1 MPQIQNL
8 QTPQKKPASQFI
20 AKTAVRQASK
30 KCAMFLIGLLAV
42 SIAVAKVD
50 VNNESLL
57 IRNAKII
64 SGDNPQV
71 SVKQDLLIRNGR
83 ILAIGKNLG
92 HANKQIDAR
101 GQYLIPG
108 LIDTHVHLD
117 GVPGY
122 AGDNPKDEAM
132 LSETKQQIPRSYL
145 YFGFTTV
152 LDLAGDDGSIVKWN
166 AQALAPKAYF
176 CAPVI
181 IPNGYPASW
190 LDKDAQFT
198 SPSAQYM
205 LFDSQQPNVHPA
217 SFLREAHTPQAV
229 VELAKKNGANC
240 IKVFYETGFGPK
252 KNLPVPSVALIQA
265 VVEQAKKLGLP
276 VYLHGNS
283 QEAYEFALKAGV
295 STLVHGMWHE
305 TKNTAKLDNLRRTE
319 QMALEIVKA
328 GISIQ
333 PTIQVLYGEQEVFN
347 PAFFKDPKVLH
358 AIPLKMRQWY
368 QSDAGQWMKNIL
380 AEEFP
385 PTLTNPLDLYAAVK
399 TAYDKPLSTVRRM
412 TSQLSKDGAHLLF
425 GSDTPSGPFYSQ
437 FPGVNGRWEMDRWL
451 ETGLS
456 LTNLFTAMTIDNARA
471 LGVEK
476 SLGSV
481 QVGMQANLLLLKDN
495 PLSTVSAYDTIQQ
508 VILNG
513 KAHERKIFSAEKIST
528 ERAASD

>member
-1 MPQIQNL
+1 MSKTSTL
-8 QTPQKKPASQFI
+8 QTPLET
-20 AKTAVRQASK
+20 KTTIRQAGLQ
-30 KCAMFLIGLLAV
+30 CALLLMGFLSL
-42 SIAVAKVD
+42 SNAKA
-50 VNNESLL
+50 NAEIKAESLL
-57 IRNAKII
+57 IRNAQII
-64 SGDNPQV
+64 SGGNPHV
-71 SVKQDLLIRNGR
+71 SAKQDLLISNGK
-83 ILAIGKNLG
+83 IIAIGKNLG
-92 HANKQIDAR
+92 LADKQIDAQ

-132 LSETKQQIPRSYL
+132 LSETKMQIPRSYL

-152 LDLAGDDGSIVKWN
+152 LDLAGDDGSIAKWN

-198 SPSAQYM
+198 SASSQYM
-205 LFDSQQPNVHPA
+205 LFDTQQPNAHPA

-305 TKNTAKLDNLRRTE
+305 TKNIAKLDNLRRTE

-347 PAFFKDPKVLH
+347 PEFFKDEKVLH
-358 AIPLKMRQWY
+358 AIPQKMRQWY

-385 PTLTNPLDLYAAVK
+385 PTLTNPPELYAAVK
-399 TAYDKPLSTVRRM
+399 TAYGKPLGTVRRM
-412 TSQLSKDGAHLLF
+412 TNQLSKDGAHLLF

-437 FPGVNGRWEMDRWL
+437 FPGVNGRWEMDRWI

-456 LTNLFTAMTIDNARA
+456 LSHLFTAMTIDNARA
-471 LGVEK
+471 LGLEK

-481 QVGMQANLLLLKDN
+481 QVGMQANLLLLEGN
-495 PLSTVSAYDTIQQ
+495 PLSTVSAYDSIQQ

-513 KAHERKIFSAEKIST
+513 KVYDRKIFSAEKHGT
-528 ERAASD
+528 EHPAKN

>member
-1 MPQIQNL
+1 MSK
-8 QTPQKKPASQFI
+8 TSSQ
-20 AKTAVRQASK
+20 KTAVRQFCRQSGL
-30 KCAMFLIGLLAV
+30 FLIALLAL
-42 SIAVAKVD
+42 SVAQA
-50 VNNESLL
+50 ESLI
-57 IRNAKII
+57 IRNVQII
-64 SGDNPQV
+64 SGDKPQALA
-71 SVKQDLLIRNGR
+71 KQDLLINNGR
-83 ILAIGKNLG
+83 IQAIGKNLG
-92 HANKQIDAR
+92 HADKVINAQ

-122 AGDNPKDEAM
+122 VGDDPKDEAM
-132 LSETKQQIPRSYL
+132 LSETKKQIPRSYL

-152 LDLAGDDGSIVKWN
+152 LDLAGDDGSITKWN
-166 AQALAPKAYF
+166 AQALAPKAYY

-198 SPSAQYM
+198 VPSSQYM
-205 LFDSQQPNVHPA
+205 LFDPQQPNVHPDN
-217 SFLREAHTPQAV
+217 FLREAHSPQAV
-229 VELAKKNGANC
+229 VQLAKKNGANC

-283 QEAYEFALKAGV
+283 QDAYEFALKTGIT
-295 STLVHGMWHE
+295 TLVHGMWHE
-305 TKNTAKLDNLRRTE
+305 TKNAAKLDNLRRIE
-319 QMALEIVKA
+319 QIAVELVQA
-328 GISIQ
+328 NISIQ

-347 PAFFKDPKVLH
+347 PDFFRDAKVQH
-358 AIPLKMRQWY
+358 AIPQAMRQWY

-385 PTLTNPLDLYAAVK
+385 PTMTNPQELYGAVK
-399 TAYDKPLSTVRRM
+399 TAYEKPLGTVRRM
-412 TSQLSKDGAHLLF
+412 TQQLSKNSAHLLF

-451 ETGLS
+451 ETGISLS
-456 LTNLFTAMTIDNARA
+456 QLFSAMTIDNARA
-471 LGVEK
+471 LGLEK
-476 SLGSV
+476 SIGSV

-495 PLSTVSAYDTIQQ
+495 PLNTVSAYDTIEQ

-513 KAHERKIFSAEKIST
+513 KVHERKIFSANETNTAGENGNKK
-528 ERAASD
+528 